1 VDKYTIIL
9 NIGTIDGV
17 RKDMRFSIKGKKQIN
32 DPDSGKPIGYYKYD
46 KAIVVI
52 NEVQDKISIARPP
65 VSIGLGIPSVDSF
78 LFGDERKPLTDEPSS
93 LFNQNVEIGDEAIQ
107 T

>member
-1 VDKYTIIL
+1 
-9 NIGTIDGV
+9 
-17 RKDMRFSIKGKKQIN
+17 
-32 DPDSGKPIGYYKYD
+32 
-46 KAIVVI
+46 
-52 NEVQDKISIARPP
+52 